1 MTYRVAYSAAQPGTF
16 THLPATYVSQVVR
29 QVSDLDEL
37 KVTLVLFFL
46 LSRARDYPAYVTRA
60 DIVVRAAAM
69 LGLDEAACTT
79 AVGAAVRRG
88 VFLEADVMLEGKKT
102 IAYFANVEADVE
114 VIAQMV
120 AADDTST
127 SVGRPKS
134 ANIFEL
140 YEQNIGIITPLIA
153 EELRDAQKTYPAEWI
168 EEAFREAV
176 KGHKQNWKYVSRILE
191 RWSTEG
197 RGSGA
202 HRQSPGADDPDKY
215 IRGKYGRV
223 VRR

>member
-1 MTYRVAYSAAQPGTF
+1 MTYRVAYSSAQPGAF
-16 THLPATYVSQVVR
+16 THLPASYVSQVVR
-29 QVSDLDEL
+29 QVSNLDEL

-46 LSRARDYPAYVTRA
+46 LSRSRDYPAYVTRT
-60 DIVVRAAAM
+60 DVVLRSAAM
-69 LGLDEAACTT
+69 LGLDEAACVE
-79 AVGAAVRRG
+79 AAGAAVRRG
-88 VFLEADVMLEGKKT
+88 VFLEAEVTVEGEKT
-102 IAYFANVEADVE
+102 VAYFANVEADVE
-114 VIAQMV
+114 AIAQML
-120 AADDTST
+120 AAGDTSA
-127 SVGRPKS
+127 SVGRAKS
-134 ANIFEL
+134 ANVFEL

-153 EELRDAQKTYPAEWI
+153 EELKDAQKSYPAEWI

-202 HRQSPGADDPDKY
+202 HRQTSGADDPDKY
-215 IRGKYGRV
+215 IRWKYGRV

>member
-1 MTYRVAYSAAQPGTF
+1 MTYRVAYSVAQPGSF
-16 THLPATYVSQVVR
+16 THLPAAYVNQMVR

-46 LSRARDYPAYVTRA
+46 LSRSRDYPAYVTRT
-60 DIVVRAAAM
+60 DVVLRTAAM
-69 LGLDEAACTT
+69 LGLDEDACIAALGT
-79 AVGAAVRRG
+79 AVNRG
-88 VFLEADVMLEGKKT
+88 VFLEGDVVTGDTKT
-102 IAYFANVEADVE
+102 VAYFANLDCDIEA
-114 VIAQMV
+114 IARVMDKDGAKV
-120 AADDTST
+120 AGAQE
-127 SVGRPKS
+127 RS

-153 EELRDAQKTYPAEWI
+153 EELKDAQKSYPAEWI

-202 HRQSPGADDPDKY
+202 HRQSSGADDPDKY